1 MRGRRVGGRPAHVP
15 TPDYDH
21 DHVGWLFAPYDR
33 AQPLLAARV
42 TAIRATGGLADG
54 CCDPAS
60 DLGAIVNEVGDD
72 DRGREEEQ
80 AEDEVPDEA
89 VALSASDSGGPNAI
103 AIQMAANKIHQMTDM
118 VVSPFAFVQNA
129 LACYRTAASAPSTL
143 PHRAVVRTTR
153 ASPQEG

>member
-1 MRGRRVGGRPAHVP
+1 MIAAGKKNKLKMKYPMKLWPFRPA
-15 TPDYDH
+15 T
-21 DHVGWLFAPYDR
+21 R
-33 AQPLLAARV
+33 AGQ
-42 TAIRATGGLADG
+42 
-54 CCDPAS
+54 
-60 DLGAIVNEVGDD
+60 
-72 DRGREEEQ
+72 
-80 AEDEVPDEA
+80 
-89 VALSASDSGGPNAI
+89 NAI